1 MVDELQRTFRD
12 LKDVDKVGINLETSL
27 AAIAL
32 APLPVNSVVM
42 VLRASMVTLNSPS
55 KAGSR
60 NPPPPLSP
68 LLVQLYTVSK
78 MTAYGE
84 MGDDAMSKKGRRASL
99 AGVLTGGVGF
109 VSCVLLC
116 ASLLILPLSPTS
128 PSKADSRSP
137 PPPLSPLLV
146 QRASLAGV
154 LAGGVGFVS
163 CVLLCASLLT
173 LPLSL
178 TSPSKAG
185 SRSPHPPLSPFL
197 IQLCTVSKMTAYGE
211 LGDDAMGKQGRRTS
225 LAGVLAG
232 GVSLSPTSPSKADSR
247 NPPPPLSPLLVQLC
261 TVSTMIA
268 YGELGDNA
276 MGEQGRRAS
285 LAGVLVGGG
294 GRGGRGG
301 GDGVEVKGEWL
312 TVEGVSLMV
321 VA

>member
-1 MVDELQRTFRD
+1 
-12 LKDVDKVGINLETSL
+12 
-27 AAIAL
+27 
-32 APLPVNSVVM
+32 
-42 VLRASMVTLNSPS
+42 
-55 KAGSR
+55 
-60 NPPPPLSP
+60 
-68 LLVQLYTVSK
+68 
-78 MTAYGE
+78 
-84 MGDDAMSKKGRRASL
+84 MSKKGRRASL
-99 AGVLTGGVGF
+99 AGVLTDGVGF

-232 GVSLSPTSPSKADSR
+232 VVGFVPCVLLCSSLLMSMR
-247 NPPPPLSPLLVQLC
+247 LCCILLLLVDLKQ
-261 TVSTMIA
+261 
-268 YGELGDNA
+268 
-276 MGEQGRRAS
+276 
-285 LAGVLVGGG
+285 VL
-294 GRGGRGG
+294 
-301 GDGVEVKGEWL
+301 
-312 TVEGVSLMV
+312 
-321 VA
+321 